1 VVAAV
6 GNTSVEVVLPEGG
19 SRLQLCCSGGS
30 VVLLV
35 DPVGGP
41 PYVDF
46 TDEGGL
52 EAARRPGM
60 TASQHTPRFVN
71 FTFIPFEPWRALT
84 IIFIDLWVIH
94 SLFVNRR
101 LHD

>member
-1 VVAAV
+1 
-6 GNTSVEVVLPEGG
+6 
-19 SRLQLCCSGGS
+19 
-30 VVLLV
+30 
-35 DPVGGP
+35 
-41 PYVDF
+41 
-46 TDEGGL
+46 
-52 EAARRPGM
+52 M

-71 FTFIPFEPWRALT
+71 FTFIPFEPWRPLT